1 MVNLNNMCNLCLHR
15 ICTIETPIAW
25 KKKPLITM
33 HGYIIKRDLKNMII
47 YMRSSGD
54 IKEGKKEKEI
64 ESARNR

>member
-1 MVNLNNMCNLCLHR
+1 MSAQNLCYR
-15 ICTIETPIAW
+15 ETHSMEE
-25 KKKPLITM
+25 KPLITM
-33 HGYIIKRDLKNMII
+33 RGCIIKRDLKNMII